1 MPVASVDRLSS
12 LCRFGTMLG
21 QRQIFSVAICVLLA
35 NAVATK
41 VIGAL
46 AELGPANALAAGLGL
61 SWAFWLSV
69 ALCVRLAWLHDDRP
83 ARPKDMLIC
92 AACLAAA
99 LVPISP
105 ISALASTVLAFV
117 ILFDRGQGVFLKASA
132 MVLLA
137 ISIHLLWSRLLMLVF
152 VGPVAALDA
161 HMVGLITQTPVQGN
175 MVRFVDGT
183 HRLSILEACTSVQNA
198 SVALMLFVAI
208 VRTFRPAPIRSEIY
222 FLAGLFVSVVVI
234 NIIRLTL
241 MAQSLK
247 MFEIVH
253 GDAGWAAINAI
264 ITVNGLLWAAMS
276 VRREILA

>member
-21 QRQIFSVAICVLLA
+21 QRQIFSVAVCVLLA

-61 SWAFWLSV
+61 SWAFWLSL

-117 ILFDRGQGVFLKASA
+117 ILFDRGQ
-132 MVLLA
+132 
-137 ISIHLLWSRLLMLVF
+137 
-152 VGPVAALDA
+152 
-161 HMVGLITQTPVQGN
+161 
-175 MVRFVDGT
+175 
-183 HRLSILEACTSVQNA
+183 
-198 SVALMLFVAI
+198 
-208 VRTFRPAPIRSEIY
+208 
-222 FLAGLFVSVVVI
+222 
-234 NIIRLTL
+234 
-241 MAQSLK
+241 
-247 MFEIVH
+247 
-253 GDAGWAAINAI
+253 
-264 ITVNGLLWAAMS
+264 
-276 VRREILA
+276 